1 MVTLSLSD
9 SVTILAGQCHY
20 ADGIVTPSP
29 NVLFLRFSIGKIE
42 AKYLKQEKNG
52 LLICK
57 NMRKAEAVMQ
67 EKWLYMQLLPTKQ
80 VDFLLKEG
88 QFGLKPILVCL

>member
-42 AKYLKQEKNG
+42 AKLLEIGEKW
-52 LLICK
+52 ITY
-57 NMRKAEAVMQ
+57 MQ
-67 EKWLYMQLLPTKQ
+67 EYAESGGRYAGKMVIYAAFADQ
-80 VDFLLKEG
+80 VG
-88 QFGLKPILVCL
+88 